1 MFPARVAAQ
10 NMGPSM
16 FPARVAAR
24 SMAPARFPVD
34 LASAS
39 VARARREG
47 ALQGSLATSY
57 KDAALGYRSLTECVR
72 DLERHGQLVRV
83 AQPLDPKLVIP
94 EIQRR
99 LYAAQGPAVL
109 FERVEGSPFP
119 ALTNLFGT
127 LERARFLFRDSLALV
142 EAAITAKAD
151 PTAVLRAPWK
161 FWRLPFAGLR
171 SLPRTR
177 WVPAPVLAHTT
188 TLDQLPQIVSW
199 PDDGGAFITLP
210 QVYTE
215 DPDDPRP
222 LRSNL
227 GMYRIQLSG
236 NDYAA
241 DEVGLH
247 YQIHRGIGVHHSAA
261 ARRGEPLKVSVFVGG
276 PPAHT
281 FAAVM
286 PLPEG
291 LSELVFAGM
300 LAGRRVRLCER
311 DGFRIACDAD
321 FCIVGTIDP
330 STTKPEG
337 PFGDHLGYYS
347 LRHEFPLMRVHAV
360 YHRKD
365 AIWPLTVVGR
375 PPQEDTSFGKLIH
388 ELTGPMVPAS
398 IPGLHAMHAV
408 DAAGVHPLLLAIG
421 SERYVPY
428 RRPDRP
434 QELLTIANAVLGF
447 NQASLAKYL
456 LIVAREDDPELDVE
470 DEGAFLQHLLRRVD
484 WTRDLHF
491 QTKTTIDTLDYT
503 GTGLNAGS
511 KLVIAARGPAIREL
525 ARERPDLQLPAGFA
539 GIELALPGVLAI
551 GGPGFAHQTGYREV
565 EQLADALGQQRE
577 RLDGVALIVLVDDPS
592 FTART
597 LANLL
602 WVTFTRSNPSHDV
615 HGVGA
620 SIEHKHWGCTGP
632 LIIDAR
638 SKPWHA
644 PPLIEDPQVSA
655 EVDALAGPGGPLH
668 GLF

>member
-1 MFPARVAAQ
+1 VPAACYQ
-10 NMGPSM
+10 C
-16 FPARVAAR
+16 
-24 SMAPARFPVD
+24 
-34 LASAS
+34 
-39 VARARREG
+39 
-47 ALQGSLATSY
+47 ATLS
-57 KDAALGYRSLTECVR
+57 YRSLSECVR

-83 AQPLDPKLVIP
+83 AEPLDPKLVIP

-127 LERARFLFRDSLALV
+127 LERCRFLFRDSLALV

-171 SLPRTR
+171 SLPKTR
-177 WVPAPVLAHTT
+177 LVRAPVLARTT
-188 TLDQLPQIVSW
+188 TLDRLPQIVSW

-227 GMYRIQLSG
+227 GMYRIQISG

-247 YQIHRGIGVHHSAA
+247 YQIHRGIGVHHSTA
-261 ARRGEPLKVSVFVGG
+261 ARRGEPLKVSIFVGG

-300 LAGRRVRLCER
+300 LARRRVRLSER

-321 FCIVGTIDP
+321 FCIVGTVDP
-330 STTKPEG
+330 SATKPEG

-347 LRHEFPLMRVHAV
+347 LRHEFPVMRVHAV
-360 YHRKD
+360 YHRED

-428 RRPDRP
+428 RPDRP
-434 QELLTIANAVLGF
+434 QELLTIANAILGF

-456 LIVAREDDPELDVE
+456 LIVARDDDPQLDVE

-491 QTKTTIDTLDYT
+491 QTKTTIDTLDYS
-503 GTGLNAGS
+503 GTGLNSGS
-511 KLVIAARGPAIREL
+511 KVVIAARGPTIREL
-525 ARERPDLQLPAGFA
+525 ARERPTLELPAGFA

-551 GGPGFAHQTGYREV
+551 GGPRFASESGYREI
-565 EQLADALGQQRE
+565 EQLADALARQRE
-577 RLDGVALIVLVDDPS
+577 RLGEIALIVVVDDPQ

-615 HGVGA
+615 HGVDA
-620 SIEHKHWGCTGP
+620 TIEHKHWGCAGP

-644 PPLIEDPQVSA
+644 PPLVEDPQVTA
-655 EVDALAGPGGPLH
+655 KVDALARAGGPLH
-668 GLF
+668 GVF

>member
-1 MFPARVAAQ
+1 MRPTNDRLCSTWARIGELKLGELDQRLPGLDVVPASSRP
-10 NMGPSM
+10 GR
-16 FPARVAAR
+16 PACY
-24 SMAPARFPVD
+24 PF
-34 LASAS
+34 
-39 VARARREG
+39 
-47 ALQGSLATSY
+47 
-57 KDAALGYRSLTECVR
+57 AALGYRSLSECVR
-72 DLERHGQLVRV
+72 DLERHGQLVRI

-109 FERVEGSPFP
+109 FERVEGSLFP
-119 ALTNLFGT
+119 AVSNLFGT
-127 LERARFLFRDSLALV
+127 LERCRFLFRDSLALV

-171 SLPRTR
+171 SLPKTR
-177 WVPAPVLAHTT
+177 LVRAPVLARTT

-210 QVYTE
+210 QVYSE
-215 DPDDPRP
+215 DPGDPRP

-227 GMYRIQLSG
+227 GMYRVQISG
-236 NDYAA
+236 NDYAD

-261 ARRGEPLKVSVFVGG
+261 ARRGEPLRVSIFVGG

-300 LAGRRVRLCER
+300 LARRRVRLREHQ
-311 DGFRIACDAD
+311 GFRVAADAD

-330 STTKPEG
+330 SATKPEG

-347 LRHEFPLMRVHAV
+347 LRHEFPVMRVHAV
-360 YHRKD
+360 WHRED

-398 IPGLHAMHAV
+398 IPGLHGMHAV

-428 RRPDRP
+428 RPDRP
-434 QELLTIANAVLGF
+434 QELLTIANAILGF

-456 LIVAREDDPELDVE
+456 LIVARDDDPGLDVQ
-470 DEGAFLQHLLRRVD
+470 DEAAFLQHLLARVD

-491 QTKTTIDTLDYT
+491 QTKTTMDTLDYS

-511 KLVIAARGPAIREL
+511 KLVIAARGQPIREL
-525 ARERPDLQLPAGFA
+525 VRERPTELSLPEGFT
-539 GIELALPGVLAI
+539 GVELALPGVLAI
-551 GGPGFAHQTGYREV
+551 AGPRFVDQAGYRGAEA
-565 EQLADALGQQRE
+565 LAEALDGQRE
-577 RLDGVALIVLVDDPS
+577 RLAGVALIVLVDDPE
-592 FTART
+592 FCART
-597 LANLL
+597 LTNLL

-620 SIEHKHWGCTGP
+620 TTEHKHWGCVGP

-638 SKPWHA
+638 IKPWHA
-644 PPLIEDPQVSA
+644 PPLVEDPQVTA
-655 EVDALAGPGGPLH
+655 KVDALAAAGGPLH
-668 GLF
+668 GLV

>member
-1 MFPARVAAQ
+1 
-10 NMGPSM
+10 
-16 FPARVAAR
+16 
-24 SMAPARFPVD
+24 
-34 LASAS
+34 
-39 VARARREG
+39 
-47 ALQGSLATSY
+47 
-57 KDAALGYRSLTECVR
+57 LGYRSLRECVV
-72 DLERHGQLVRV
+72 DLERHGRLVRV

-99 LYAAQGPAVL
+99 IYAAQGPALL
-109 FERVEGSPFP
+109 FENVEGSPFP
-119 ALTNLFGT
+119 AVSNLFGT
-127 LERARFLFRDSLALV
+127 LDRCRFLFRDSLALV
-142 EAAITAKAD
+142 EAAIAAKAD
-151 PTAVLRAPWK
+151 PTQVLRAPWK

-177 WVPAPVLAHTT
+177 WVRAPVLAHRT

-210 QVYTE
+210 QVYSE

-227 GMYRIQLSG
+227 GVYRVQLSG
-236 NDYAA
+236 NSYAA

-247 YQIHRGIGVHHSAA
+247 YQIHRGIGIHHSAA
-261 ARRGEPLKVSVFVGG
+261 ARRGEPLKVSIFVGG

-300 LAGRRVRLCER
+300 LARRRVRLREHE
-311 DGFRIACDAD
+311 GFRVAAEAD

-330 STTKPEG
+330 SATKPEG

-347 LRHEFPLMRVHAV
+347 LRHEFPVMRVHAV
-360 YHRKD
+360 WHREH
-365 AIWPLTVVGR
+365 AIWPFTVVGR

-398 IPGLHAMHAV
+398 IPGLHAMNAV

-428 RRPDRP
+428 RPDRP
-434 QELLTIANAVLGF
+434 QELLTIANAILGF
-447 NQASLAKYL
+447 NQASLAQYL
-456 LIVAREDDPELDVE
+456 MIVAANDNPDLDPEDVA
-470 DEGAFLQHLLRRVD
+470 GFLGHLLRRVD

-491 QTKTTIDTLDYT
+491 QTQTTIDTLDYS

-511 KLVIAARGPAIREL
+511 KLVIAARGAPIREL
-525 ARERPDLQLPAGFA
+525 ARERPRLLLPGEFREV
-539 GIELALPGVLAI
+539 ELVLPGVLAI
-551 GGPGFAHQTGYREV
+551 SGPAFVDAPAGYASA
-565 EQLADALGQQRE
+565 EQLAAALEPARAQLEG
-577 RLDGVALIVLVDDPS
+577 LPLIVLVDDAA
-592 FTART
+592 FAART
-597 LANLL
+597 LDNFL

-615 HGVGA
+615 HGVGV
-620 SIEHKHWGCTGP
+620 SVSHKHWGCAGP

-638 SKPWHA
+638 TKPWHA
-644 PPLIEDPQVSA
+644 PPLIEDSRVSA
-655 EVDALAGPGGPLH
+655 QVDALAATGGPLH
-668 GLF
+668 GLL